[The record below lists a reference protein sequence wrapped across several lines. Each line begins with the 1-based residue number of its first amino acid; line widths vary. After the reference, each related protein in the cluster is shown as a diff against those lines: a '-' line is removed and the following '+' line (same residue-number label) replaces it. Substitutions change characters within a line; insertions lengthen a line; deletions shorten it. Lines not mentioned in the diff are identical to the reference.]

1 MGDGND
7 RLRPNGAAAVLERA
21 AEDTLLPFS
30 LPGRNARGRVAR
42 LGPALATIL
51 GAHAYP
57 APLAR
62 LLGEALVLTALLG
75 AMLRDDAGQLTLQ
88 VQAKGAVVDLIV
100 CHWVSSERGGELHGY
115 LRHDA
120 ERLSFL
126 GKAPSLKAL
135 LGRGH
140 LAITLDQTAVAERY
154 QGIVPLE
161 GASLAEMAERYFAQS
176 EQLPT
181 LIRIAVDGA
190 PENPGAAGGLIVQHV
205 PRGELGRERLSVA
218 DEHPD
223 WAHVR
228 ALASTM
234 KSEELLDA
242 GLQLETL
249 VWRLFNE
256 DEVRAGAAVHIEQGC
271 RCSEAHFASV
281 LARFPEDER
290 AEMRGEDGTVTVDCA
305 FCAQS
310 FKVSV

>member
-1 MGDGND
+1 MGDGTD
-7 RLRPNGAAAVLERA
+7 RLKPNGAAAVLDRTA
-21 AEDTLLPFS
+21 DDTLLPFS

-57 APLAR
+57 PPLAR

-100 CHWVSSERGGELHGY
+100 CHWVGSERGGELRGY

-120 ERLSFL
+120 ERLSYL
-126 GKAPSLKAL
+126 GKAPSVKAL
-135 LGRGH
+135 LGRGY

-190 PENPGAAGGLIVQHV
+190 AAGGLIVQHV

-228 ALASTM
+228 ALASTV
-234 KSEELLDA
+234 KAEELLDA
-242 GLQLETL
+242 GLPLDDL

-256 DEVRAGAAVHIEQGC
+256 DEVRAGAAVHIAQGC
-271 RCSEAHFASV
+271 HCSEAHFASV
-281 LARFPEDER
+281 LARFPEEER

-310 FKVSV
+310 FKVTV